1 MTNQPDRKQDPTT
14 RKQHTS
20 YSLRRPLGLAAVFL
34 AAAAVLGLLLLNMQQ
49 VAADEDDLAK
59 PATTYGTHATDVS
72 LPLPT
77 TIRDVFLPGTQPN
90 TIQDLIPAPQTC
102 STCHSTGIYT
112 DWRGSM
118 MAQAGR
124 DPVFWAALEV
134 ANKDANGVGDYC
146 LRCHVPKAWLEG
158 RSHPADGSGLC
169 GEDGSPNLSD
179 SCKDEFGGQI
189 DDFSAAVACEVCH
202 RMVDPVP
209 GAQDEVADID
219 IAIRDALT
227 ATLPVGHVSSGMLI
241 IDPQDRRRG
250 PFSLPG
256 FGFHTAFQSEFVGQ
270 SNAVASSRLCGS
282 CHNVDNPVMS
292 WTENPPGGGPPQYW
306 PNEFD
311 APAPSFAK
319 GDTFPIERTYDEWR
333 NSAYAYGGIF
343 APQFAGADPSGVVE
357 SCQDCHMERQTGYA
371 AIPALGA
378 TFRDCVTTGCLPG
391 HILVGGNSWVPQ
403 ILQDSRW
410 RLHNGA
416 DAPQLQQTVERAR
429 SMLKRAAVL
438 TARLDSNNGQTVA
451 EVRIINQTGHKL
463 PTGYPEGRRMWL
475 NLQAFDDGGTL
486 IYESGA
492 YDADTGKLIPDPDIQ
507 VYEAKQG
514 LTPELAAELGM
525 EAGET
530 FHFVLNNTT
539 IKDNRIP
546 PRGFTNAAFDQPG
559 MRPVGASYA
568 DGQFWDLVTY
578 NVPAETV
585 RVVAT
590 LYYQTSS
597 GDYIEFLR
605 EKGGADAQVLG
616 QLWDD
621 NKSPPEIMARIALSR
636 DGQLFIPITN
646 R

>member
-1 MTNQPDRKQDPTT
+1 MTDHKHNHNRTPHISHSPQ
-14 RKQHTS
+14 S
-20 YSLRRPLGLAAVFL
+20 VRRPLGLAALLL
-34 AAAAVLGLLLLNMQQ
+34 AGAAVLGLLLLNMQQ
-49 VAADEDDLAK
+49 VAADEST
-59 PATTYGTHATDVS
+59 ATDSVAGYSPHASDVS

-77 TIRDVFLPGTQPN
+77 TSRDVFLPGTQPN
-90 TIQDLIPAPQTC
+90 TIQDLIPAPETC
-102 STCHSTGIYT
+102 STCHSTGIYSG
-112 DWRGSM
+112 WRGSM

-146 LRCHVPKAWLEG
+146 LRCHVPKAWMEG
-158 RSHPADGSGLC
+158 RSHPADGTNLTD
-169 GEDGSPNLSD
+169 ED
-179 SCKDEFGGQI
+179 I
-189 DDFSAAVACEVCH
+189 SAGVACEVCH

-219 IAIRDALT
+219 ITIREALT
-227 ATLPVGHVSSGMLI
+227 ATLPIGHVSSGMLI
-241 IDPQDRRRG
+241 LDPQDRRRG

-270 SNAVASSRLCGS
+270 SNAVASSRMCAS

-292 WTENPPGGGPPQYW
+292 WTESPPGGGPPQYW

-319 GDTFPIERTYDEWR
+319 GDTFPIERTFDEWR
-333 NSAYAYGGIF
+333 NSAYAFGGIF
-343 APQFAGADPSGVVE
+343 APQFAGAKPSGVVE

-378 TFRDCVTTGCLPG
+378 TFRDCVLTGCLPA
-391 HILVGGNSWVPQ
+391 HVFVGGNSWVPQ
-403 ILQDSRW
+403 LLQDSRW

-416 DAPQLQQTVERAR
+416 DAPQLQQTVEQAR

-438 TARLDSNNGQTVA
+438 TARLDTDNGQTVA

-475 NLQAFDDGGTL
+475 NLQAFDETGTL
-486 IYESGA
+486 LYESGA
-492 YDADTGKLIPDPDIQ
+492 YDADTGKLIPDPDMQ

-525 EAGET
+525 EPGET

-559 MRPVGASYA
+559 MRPVGATYA

-578 NVPAETV
+578 EVPAETA

-605 EKGGADAQVLG
+605 EKGGADAQMLG

-621 NKSPPEIMARIALSR
+621 NKSPPEIMAQVALSQ
-636 DGQLFIPITN
+636 DGQLFIPVTN